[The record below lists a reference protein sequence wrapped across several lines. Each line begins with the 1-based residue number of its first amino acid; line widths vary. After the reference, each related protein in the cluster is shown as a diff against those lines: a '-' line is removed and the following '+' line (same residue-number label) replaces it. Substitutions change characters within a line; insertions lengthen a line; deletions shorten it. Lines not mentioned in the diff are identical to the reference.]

1 MRYRKICPIC
11 NFSTKYI
18 STHLRRIHNLSS
30 PTDLKQMARSA
41 EKDRNHVNVNK
52 LSPAVPNSLTCT
64 LVAPSKYQETRC
76 LQKYIDKVSCA
87 ENDPLLEI
95 ARWVYFLQITKSEIV
110 QLQGPLRKEFEKCL
124 QQQPYSLQVQTL
136 LKTIHSRMTQ

>member
-30 PTDLKQMARSA
+30 STDLKQTARSA
-41 EKDRNHVNVNK
+41 ENDRNDMNK
-52 LSPAVPNSLTCT
+52 LSPVVHNSMSCSLT
-64 LVAPSKYQETRC
+64 APSTSQETRC
-76 LQKYIDKVSCA
+76 LQKYIDRISCE

-95 ARWVYFLQITKSEIV
+95 ARWIYFLPITRSEIT